1 MATSYSPK
9 IVTDGLILCLDA
21 GDRKS
26 YSGSGTTWTDR
37 SGSSNNGTLT
47 NGLTFDSGNGGSIV
61 FDGTNERV
69 DSFSQDVEPESI
81 TIEFWHNWSAVSDSW
96 LLNNQTSSVTN
107 VNYGYQTRIDYPS
120 YNFYARFGVGNTS
133 RTVSHTIVLNEW
145 AHVIAT
151 YDPVSE
157 GAKLY
162 WNSQLEDTNT
172 GTGAIDYTNVVGLG
186 IGGAND
192 GTRNTAGSLGLVRIY
207 NKALTAE
214 EILQNYNATKSRF
227 SL

>member
-9 IVTDGLILCLDA
+9 IITDGLVLCLDA
-21 GDRKS
+21 ADKKS
-26 YSGSGTTWTDR
+26 YSGSGTTWYDR
-37 SGSSNNGTLT
+37 SSSGNNGTLT
-47 NGLTFDSGNGGSIV
+47 NGTSFSSDNGGVLV
-61 FDGTNERV
+61 FDGSNDRV

-81 TIEFWHNWSAVSDSW
+81 TIEFWHNWAAVGDNW

-107 VNYGYQTRIDYPS
+107 VNHGYQTRIDYPS

-162 WNSQLEDTNT
+162 WNGQLESTNT

-192 GTRNTAGSLGLVRIY
+192 GSRNTAGSLGLVRIY
-207 NKALTAE
+207 NRALTAAE
-214 EILQNYNATKSRF
+214 VLQNYNATKGRF
-227 SL
+227 GL